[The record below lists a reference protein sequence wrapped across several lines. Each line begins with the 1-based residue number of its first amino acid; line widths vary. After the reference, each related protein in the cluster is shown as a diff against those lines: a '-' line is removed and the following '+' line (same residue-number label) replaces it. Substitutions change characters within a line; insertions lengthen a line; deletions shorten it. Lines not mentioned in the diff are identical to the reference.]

1 MEQIYWINARDKPAF
16 LVAVMKELS
25 GDESYIEF
33 QGDLSRCDFSD
44 VGGVPVA
51 ADVNRRDKGALKV
64 VLALTTGNIKP
75 ILKQVLP
82 EARVVHQI
90 ENISITKN
98 NEEQLLIGDYFHN
111 ECISVGPMLSI
122 EFLSTLKENG
132 IIREIQTDAE
142 AKAKYL

>member
-82 EARVVHQI
+82 EARVVHQTNCDDSFLTLLSF
-90 ENISITKN
+90 EESVRSDSGYSHPLCFNHISGSWPLGM
-98 NEEQLLIGDYFHN
+98 LLQGSGL
-111 ECISVGPMLSI
+111 E
-122 EFLSTLKENG
+122 
-132 IIREIQTDAE
+132 
-142 AKAKYL
+142 